1 MCRIYLENN
10 LRLSRKTQNTKTKLG
25 HYEHEQC
32 TATME
37 NSMEI
42 SQRLGVKF
50 LKTRKRF
57 SPVSYNVQSDFNRI
71 PTRTL
76 FFFFRTLLNLQ
87 NNSKVYVEI
96 NLCKRQSSEEE
107 SYVTLLKIIMK
118 YFIHMKYS

>member
-1 MCRIYLENN
+1 MFN
-10 LRLSRKTQNTKTKLG
+10 LISIESQP
-25 HYEHEQC
+25 EH
-32 TATME
+32 
-37 NSMEI
+37 
-42 SQRLGVKF
+42 F
-50 LKTRKRF
+50 
-57 SPVSYNVQSDFNRI
+57 
-71 PTRTL
+71 